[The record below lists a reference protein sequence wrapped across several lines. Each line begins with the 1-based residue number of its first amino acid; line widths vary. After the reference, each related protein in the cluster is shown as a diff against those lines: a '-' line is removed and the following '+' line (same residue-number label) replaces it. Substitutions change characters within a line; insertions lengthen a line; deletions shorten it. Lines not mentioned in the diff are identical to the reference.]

1 MSIRLQ
7 VLFDDNEM
15 RAVRDAA
22 RRRGVSVSAWVRD
35 VLREARAGDAG
46 GDVERKLDAV
56 RSAVEHEFPTADV
69 EELLAQIERGYGT
82 APSAR

>member
-1 MSIRLQ
+1 MSTRLQ
-7 VLFDDNEM
+7 VLFDDDEM

-22 RRRGVSVSAWVRD
+22 RRRGVSVSVWVRE

-46 GDVERKLDAV
+46 GDVERKLRAV

-69 EELLAQIERGYGT
+69 EELLAQIERGY
-82 APSAR
+82 APATPSR